1 MEFPAGFQVLP
12 EQVYVHRSFDV
23 VGYGGSLPEWTHVPV
38 PNTTSKDDS
47 APRWYALHVR
57 SRFEKHVSAV
67 LRNKGFDEFLP
78 VYRSRRQWT
87 QRIAEI
93 DLPLFPGYV
102 FCRFELSERRV
113 PIVTTP
119 GVMGIVGFG
128 GKPIPIDEG
137 EIEAIY
143 RVLETGVAAEPWKYM
158 PYGQRV
164 RIEHGALAGLEGIFV
179 EVKKNHRLL
188 LSVSLLQR
196 SVGIQIDAASVTP
209 VHSAHAMPVPAAVLT
224 AR

>member
-1 MEFPAGFQVLP
+1 VP
-12 EQVYVHRSFDV
+12 ESQTN
-23 VGYGGSLPEWTHVPV
+23 PETGQH
-38 PNTTSKDDS
+38 
-47 APRWYALHVR
+47 WYALHVR
-57 SRFEKHVSAV
+57 TRHEKSVAAI

-78 VYRSRRQWT
+78 LYQSRRQWT
-87 QRIAEI
+87 QRVAEI

-102 FCRFELSERRV
+102 FCRFEPGERRI

-128 GKPIPIDEG
+128 GKPVPVDDN
-137 EIEAIY
+137 EIEAIH
-143 RVLETGVAAEPWKYM
+143 RVLDIGIAAEPWKYT
-158 PYGQRV
+158 PSGQRV

-188 LSVSLLQR
+188 LSLSLLQR
-196 SVGIQIDAASVTP
+196 TVAIQIDAACVVP
-209 VHSAHAMPVPAAVLT
+209 VKPAGGKAVLA

>member
-1 MEFPAGFQVLP
+1 
-12 EQVYVHRSFDV
+12 
-23 VGYGGSLPEWTHVPV
+23 V
-38 PNTTSKDDS
+38 PNISTPAETGLH
-47 APRWYALHVR
+47 WYALHVR
-57 SRFEKHVSAV
+57 SRYEKSVSTV

-78 VYRSRRQWT
+78 VYQSRRQWS

-102 FCRFELSERRV
+102 FCRFEPSERRI

-128 GKPIPIDEG
+128 GTPIPIDDG
-137 EIEAIY
+137 EIEAIH
-143 RVLETGVAAEPWKYM
+143 RVLATGIAAEPWKYM
-158 PYGQRV
+158 PTGQRV

-188 LSVSLLQR
+188 LSLTLLQR
-196 SVGIQIDAASVTP
+196 SVAIQIDAASVVP
-209 VHSAHAMPVPAAVLT
+209 VNPARGASSAALIAG
-224 AR
+224 R